1 MNLVVALSELG
12 KARRFVRDGRKCMIR
27 QRRIVEHLERR
38 GHDAF
43 EAIQFLECL
52 EEMQQG
58 YIAHRNRLEQHV
70 LVLVRPEEE

>member
-43 EAIQFLECL
+43 EAIQFLVSKKCNRDISL
-52 EEMQQG
+52 
-58 YIAHRNRLEQHV
+58 IATGSNSTYWFS
-70 LVLVRPEEE
+70 